1 MCWRI
6 SCVAFFPGG
15 LHAKDRPGGL
25 STGLGNLLRET
36 PARPAATP
44 YFATARGGS
53 CPKWSS
59 ANLRIPGGECVYT
72 ARRSGGQ
79 IERCCAPNPLPRHS
93 PAPTAQTLSGRRAA
107 PGRDW
112 LPPPP
117 PPPRVPHQ
125 HALEFE
131 RADAVVR
138 RLEHVVHTTYVGDVT
153 VFVAGSEVAC
163 VVVTVVHRISPG
175 RLNACLT
182 VAEH

>member
-107 PGRDW
+107 PGRDLL

-117 PPPRVPHQ
+117 LPPGAAPTRSRVGRDLLLPPPPLPPGAAPTRSRV
-125 HALEFE
+125 
-131 RADAVVR
+131 RK
-138 RLEHVVHTTYVGDVT
+138 G
-153 VFVAGSEVAC
+153 
-163 VVVTVVHRISPG
+163 
-175 RLNACLT
+175 
-182 VAEH
+182 